1 MDHLF
6 ADLKFAIRS
15 LARRPGFAL
24 VAVLTLAVG
33 IGANT
38 AVYSIAEAVLL
49 RPLPF
54 RDPERL
60 VMVWERNVARDRT
73 RNVVNPGN
81 YLAWRDRND
90 VFEDI
95 AAFAPFSMNLT
106 GDHEPLRLEMGV
118 VTGNFFT
125 TLGVSPVLGRG
136 FTAEDAKQG
145 AADVIVLSDGLWRR
159 RFGADP
165 SVLGLD
171 VMLSDGPVRVVG
183 VMAPQFQVPP
193 GAEAWAPLTEGGPG
207 LQRESRGRFLLSIAR
222 LKPGVTVAQAQ
233 GALEGL
239 AAQLTTERPEFNTG
253 WSVFVAPLHAD
264 LVRDAEPAV
273 LVLFGAVA
281 LLLLIACG
289 NVGNLLLVR
298 ALARTREIAVRRA
311 LGASPW
317 RIAGQLL
324 TESALL
330 GLLGGALGLL
340 LAVWMKQGLLAAVP
354 AELQAMFAIEI
365 DPKVAAFAGGL
376 SLLSALVFGLA
387 PALQA
392 AAKER
397 LEALHEGAS
406 GSGSSRQRRRLTRLV
421 VAAEVALSLVLLAGA
436 SLLLRSFWRL
446 SNENV
451 GFEPKDVLSLTVTL
465 SGTRY
470 QEDAARSRFYAEAV
484 ERISGLPG
492 VASAAAMS
500 WRPLGMGMATI
511 FEVVDRPAPAA
522 GQEPVADVRMVT
534 PGLLRTL
541 GITLVEGRDFDARDV
556 AGRPDAVMVNERL
569 AREFWPGQS
578 ALGRKIRM
586 EANRPLQ
593 GEIVGVV
600 GDVRLV
606 GLAEAPRAQLY
617 WPMAQS
623 PFGLASVL
631 VKTSGRP
638 EAFVAPVK
646 EAIAV
651 VDPTLPVAKIAS
663 LDEIVGDALRRPR
676 FTFVLLGAFAF
687 TAALLAGL
695 GLFGVLSYS
704 VAQRLPEMGV
714 RLALG
719 AQPGDVARL
728 ILREGAGV
736 AAVGTLAGL
745 LGALALAGLLG
756 GLLYETNPR
765 DPLAFAAVAAFVVV
779 MTLLAAALPA
789 RRASRVNPLH
799 ALRAE

>member
-1 MDHLF
+1 MDNLL
-6 ADLKFAIRS
+6 ADLKFALRS

-24 VAVLTLAVG
+24 VAILTLAVG

-60 VMVWERNVARDRT
+60 VMVWERNLARDRT

-81 YLAWRDRND
+81 YLAWRDRNG
-90 VFEDI
+90 VFEEI
-95 AAFAPFSMNLT
+95 AAFASFSMNLT

-118 VTGNFFT
+118 VTSNFFT

-145 AADVIVLSDGLWRR
+145 AADVVVLSDGLWRR
-159 RFGADP
+159 RYGADP
-165 SVLGLD
+165 GIIGRD
-171 VMLSDGPVRVVG
+171 VMADGRPVRVVG

-207 LQRESRGRFLLSIAR
+207 LQREHRGRFLLSVAR
-222 LKPGVTVAQAQ
+222 LKPGVTVAEAQ

-239 AAQLTTERPEFNTG
+239 ANQLVAERPEFNAG

-264 LVRDAEPAV
+264 LVREAKPAV

-281 LLLLIACG
+281 VLLLIACG

-298 ALARTREIAVRRA
+298 ALARAREIAVRRA

-324 TESALL
+324 TESTLL
-330 GLLGGALGLL
+330 GLLGGGLGLL
-340 LAVWMKQGLLAAVP
+340 LAVWMKQGLLAVVP
-354 AELQAMFAIEI
+354 AELQAMFVIEI
-365 DPKVAAFAGGL
+365 HPGVAAFAVGL
-376 SLLSALVFGLA
+376 SFLSALLFGLV
-387 PALQA
+387 PALQSA
-392 AAKER
+392 GKER
-397 LEALHEGAS
+397 PEALHEGAA
-406 GSGSSRQRRRLTRLV
+406 GSGASRERLWLTRSV
-421 VAAEVALSLVLLAGA
+421 VAAEVALSLVLLTGA

-451 GFEPKDVLSLTVTL
+451 GFEPRGVLSLTLTL
-465 SGTRY
+465 SGPQYR
-470 QEDAARSRFYAEAV
+470 ESAATARFYAQVLEG
-484 ERISGLPG
+484 ISALPG
-492 VASAAAMS
+492 VTSAGVMS
-500 WRPLGMGMATI
+500 WRPLRPAMATN
-511 FEVVDRPAPAA
+511 FEVADRPAPLP

-541 GITLVEGRDFDARDV
+541 GITLKEGRDFDERDV
-556 AGRPDAVMVNERL
+556 AGRPDVVIVNERL

-578 ALGRKIRM
+578 ALGRRIRM
-586 EANRPLQ
+586 EDDRMLD
-593 GEIVGVV
+593 GEVVGVV
-600 GDVRLV
+600 GDVRMV
-606 GLAEAPRAQLY
+606 GLDQAPRAQLY
-617 WPMAQS
+617 WPMAQN

-638 EAFVAPVK
+638 ESLVAGVK
-646 EAIAV
+646 AAIAA
-651 VDPTLPVAKIAS
+651 VDPALPVAKVAS

-676 FTFVLLGAFAF
+676 FTFVLLLAFALS
-687 TAALLAGL
+687 AALLAGL

-719 AQPGDVARL
+719 ARPKDVARL
-728 ILREGAGV
+728 VFREGAAV
-736 AAVGTLAGL
+736 AAIGALAGL

-765 DPLAFAAVAAFVVV
+765 DPLAFAGVAVFVA
-779 MTLLAAALPA
+779 MTTLLAAALPA
-789 RRASRVNPLH
+789 RRASRVEPLR